1 MSKFGKVV
9 LIVCGL
15 ALVSRACNA
24 ADEEANAKSTQDV
37 STISD
42 AKIVGMTMVTHTDQA
57 EKMYNLPSWNWTQ
70 AEIYSYDNGWNK
82 VCFYVEGREEP
93 VEQNWYPAN

>member
-15 ALVSRACNA
+15 ALVSKACSA
-24 ADEEANAKSTQDV
+24 ADEEANAKSATDA
-37 STISD
+37 STID
-42 AKIVGMTMVTHTDQA
+42 NAKVVGVTMVAHTDQA
-57 EKMYNLPSWNWTQ
+57 ETYYKLPSWNWTQ

-93 VEQNWYPAN
+93 VEQNWYPQ

>member
-15 ALVSRACNA
+15 ALVSRACNE
-24 ADEEANAKSTQDV
+24 ADEEANAKSAKDA
-37 STISD
+37 STIND
-42 AKIVGMTMVTHTDQA
+42 ASVVGVTVITHTDQA
-57 EKMYNLPSWNWTQ
+57 EQNYKLPSWDWEH

-82 VCFYVEGREEP
+82 VMFYVEGRAEP

>member
-15 ALVSRACNA
+15 ALVSRACDA
-24 ADEEANAKSTQDV
+24 ADEEANAKSAKDA
-37 STISD
+37 STIND
-42 AKIVGMTMVTHTDQA
+42 ASVIGMTVVAHTDQA
-57 EKMYNLPSWNWTQ
+57 EQHYKLPSWNWTQ

-82 VCFYVEGREEP
+82 VCFYIEGREEP
-93 VEQNWYPAN
+93 VEQNWYPQ